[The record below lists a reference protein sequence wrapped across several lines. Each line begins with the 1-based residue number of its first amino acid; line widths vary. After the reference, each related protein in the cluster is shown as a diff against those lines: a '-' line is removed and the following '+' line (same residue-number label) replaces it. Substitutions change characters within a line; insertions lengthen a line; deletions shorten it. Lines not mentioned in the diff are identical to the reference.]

1 MRATVTLQL
10 HDKETG
16 VLIDQRSASNAVM
29 QAGAGLIASLF
40 SGQGNAISHMAVG
53 TSDEPDSELFDT
65 TSLTVADGELTGP
78 TEAAIPSEN
87 FAIETD
93 TVKRVVKVRVRAT
106 LPDDAAIGKVKE
118 AGLISRTSETE
129 MVLYN
134 RVTFDPISKGDDHE
148 LTLFW
153 EVTFPYGDLQWF

>member
-10 HDKETG
+10 THKDTG
-16 VLIDQRSASNAVM
+16 ELIDQRFTHNAVM

-40 SGQGNAISHMAVG
+40 SGQGTAISHMAVG
-53 TSDEPDSELFDT
+53 SSNEPDAETFNTTELAVSVD
-65 TSLTVADGELTGP
+65 ELAGS
-78 TEAAIPSEN
+78 TEAAIPAEN
-87 FAIETD
+87 FIVETD
-93 TVKRVVKVRVRAT
+93 EIRRVVKVRVRGT
-106 LPDDAAIGKVKE
+106 LPNDAAVGQVRE
-118 AGLISRTSETE
+118 AGLISRISATE
-129 MVLYN
+129 AILYN

>member
-10 HDKETG
+10 RHKDTG
-16 VLIDQRSASNAVM
+16 ELVDQRFSHNAVM

-40 SGQGNAISHMAVG
+40 SGQGTAISHMAVG
-53 TSDEPDSELFDT
+53 TSNEPDAETFDT
-65 TSLTVADGELTGP
+65 KELAASPDELAGS
-78 TEAAIPSEN
+78 TEAAIPAEN
-87 FAIETD
+87 FSVETD
-93 TVKRVVKVRVRAT
+93 EVRRVVKVRVRGT
-106 LPDDAAIGKVKE
+106 LPNDAAVGKVRE
-118 AGLISRTSETE
+118 AGLLSRISETE
-129 MVLYN
+129 AILYN

>member
-10 HDKETG
+10 RHKESG
-16 VLIDQRSASNAVM
+16 ELIDERFTHNAVM

-40 SGQGNAISHMAVG
+40 SGQGSPITHMAVG
-53 TSDEPDSELFDT
+53 SSNEPDAETFNT
-65 TSLTVADGELTGP
+65 TELTVVADDLSGV
-78 TEAAIPSEN
+78 TEAAIPADS
-87 FAIETD
+87 FTVETD
-93 TVKRVVKVRVRAT
+93 EVRRVVKVRIRGT
-106 LPDDAAIGKVKE
+106 LPNDAAVGRVQE
-118 AGLISRTSETE
+118 AGLISRTSATE
-129 MVLYN
+129 AILYN